1 MKPVLRVGA
10 GPVVDYHAVKNG
22 IQSQERLVDNT
33 LEIVKRHTIQSSG
46 IESDVV
52 AAFNEFMTGP
62 ERHHY
67 NGISPSEDDSDAEKL
82 SLHWKGYAAGD
93 DHGPALEDRSQ
104 LAEKIES
111 GEQTAEIIE
120 ELDKV
125 EDWIVEGYEERGN
138 HTQESAIVKN
148 GFLQLETNLGIYDE
162 DNNTLRLLKPNG
174 LSERQVVDAA
184 FRLSASEADSIE
196 LLGMENDMERLELSE
211 DHAQSIIGG
220 DIDEVL
226 DESSK
231 LYSNILGQTVA
242 DIRSDTG
249 LGFESMPDHSFLEL
263 IESSDIDAEQSF
275 SEAVQEGISRAAN
288 EYDSY
293 EDIKKEAAK
302 YASERTGIIKPNGM
316 EPDHFLSQ
324 IDGADRIEID
334 VLETLERNAIEEA
347 EKISDHNGSKGN
359 LRGLLDY
366 LDGGVF
372 RDKDTYGNR
381 VYRWNGNSAY
391 SVTTVLNPFPN
402 GHDDWD
408 ESRRLDYPFHREIDT
423 GGGLFHWK
431 NIYDGSDGRYDA
443 DVIRDYAGDRGTLA
457 HETVF
462 ANYVD
467 DESEVRGQTERFWNK
482 LESLESEELQEIVE
496 WKGDDEIDV
505 LEYDGNDEGFVQ
517 NGEDLAWK
525 EIEWIESQFK
535 ALADDL
541 GLPTENESSDE
552 TIENGVSFENIIY
565 AEQEFALQTQHP
577 WDENNEIEGPG
588 IGEFAYGGTADMI
601 YEHKD
606 TGETILLD
614 LKTGS
619 MKPKYAIQQAAYKHA
634 IENSDY
640 FDDPRLEEGIDRVVV
655 PEIDPESMMYSDRE
669 PVLHT
674 DQPHHNENYDT
685 SKFLDASNIGLEN
698 SRYRKN
704 RWRPE
709 NWCEEAL
716 YIFARAAEQMPNPQ

>member
-1 MKPVLRVGA
+1 MKPVLRVDA

-22 IQSQERLVDNT
+22 VLSQEQLADNT
-33 LEIVKRHTIQSSG
+33 LDIVEKRSNQSSN
-46 IESDVV
+46 INFDVV

-67 NGISPSEDDSDAEKL
+67 NGIRPSEDDEDAKNL
-82 SLHWKGYAAGD
+82 SLHWKGHALGE
-93 DHGPALEDRSQ
+93 DHGPALKDRSK

-111 GEQTAEIIE
+111 GEQTE
-120 ELDKV
+120 ELV
-125 EDWIVEGYEERGN
+125 EELENIEDWIIEGYEERGD
-138 HTQESAIVKN
+138 HTQESAVVRN

-162 DNNTLRLLKPNG
+162 DNSTLRVLKPNG

-184 FRLSASEADSIE
+184 FRLSASEADSVE
-196 LLGMENDMERLELSE
+196 LLGMSNEMERLELND
-211 DHAQSIIGG
+211 DHAQDIIDG

-231 LYSNILGQTVA
+231 FYNNIIGQTVS
-242 DIRSDTG
+242 DIRSETG
-249 LGFESMPDHSFLEL
+249 LGFESMPDHSFLDL
-263 IESSDIDAEQSF
+263 IISSDIDAEHSF
-275 SEAVQEGISRAAN
+275 SEAVQEGISSAAN

-293 EDIKKEAAK
+293 DYIKKEAAN

-316 EPDHFLSQ
+316 NADHFLSQ
-324 IDGADRIEID
+324 IDGADRLEID
-334 VLETLERNAIEEA
+334 VVETLERNAMKEA
-347 EKISDHNGSKGN
+347 EKISGQNGSEGN

-372 RDKDTYGNR
+372 RDTDSHGNR
-381 VYRWNGNSAY
+381 VYRWDGNSAY

-402 GHDDWD
+402 GYDDWD
-408 ESRRLDYPFHREIDT
+408 EDERQEYPFHREIDA

-443 DVIRDYAGDRGTLA
+443 DVIRDYAGDRGSLA
-457 HETVF
+457 HEEVF

-467 DESEVRGQTERFWNK
+467 DQSEVRGQTERFWNN
-482 LESLESEELQEIVE
+482 LESLGREELQEIVD

-505 LEYDGNDEGFVQ
+505 LEYDENDEGFVQ
-517 NGEDLAWK
+517 NGEDLARK
-525 EIEWIESQFK
+525 EIEWIESQFQS
-535 ALADDL
+535 LEDDL
-541 GLPTENESSDE
+541 GLSEEN
-552 TIENGVSFENIIY
+552 VIY

-577 WDENNEIEGPG
+577 WDESDEIEGPR
-588 IGEFAYGGTADMI
+588 IGDFAYGGTADMI
-601 YEHKD
+601 YEHEK
-606 TGETILLD
+606 TGETVLLD

-619 MKPKYAIQQAAYKHA
+619 LKPKYAIQQAAYKHA

-640 FDDPRLEEGIDRVVV
+640 FDDPRLDEGIDRVVI

-669 PVLHT
+669 PVIHT
-674 DQPHHNENYDT
+674 DQPHQNKHYDN
-685 SKFLDASNIGLEN
+685 SKFLDASNVGLE
-698 SRYRKN
+698 SSEYRKN

-709 NWCEEAL
+709 NWDQEAL
-716 YIFARAAEQMPNPQ
+716 YIFARAAEQMPDPQ

>member
-1 MKPVLRVGA
+1 MKPVLRVDA

-22 IQSQERLVDNT
+22 AITKERLADNT
-33 LEIVKRHTIQSSG
+33 LDIVEKGSNQSSD
-46 IESDVV
+46 INSDLV

-62 ERHHY
+62 ESHHY
-67 NGISPSEDDSDAEKL
+67 NGIKPSENDEDAKNL
-82 SLHWKGYAAGD
+82 SLHWKGHALGE
-93 DHGPALEDRSQ
+93 DHGPALENRSK

-111 GEQTAEIIE
+111 GEQTE
-120 ELDKV
+120 ELVEDLEKV
-125 EDWIVEGYEERGN
+125 EDWIVEGYEERGD
-138 HTQESAIVKN
+138 HTQESAVVKN

-162 DNNTLRLLKPNG
+162 ENSTLRVLKPNG

-184 FRLSASEADSIE
+184 FRLSASEADRVE
-196 LLGMENDMERLELSE
+196 LLGMSNEIERLELSD
-211 DHAQSIIGG
+211 DHAQHIIDGN
-220 DIDEVL
+220 IDEVL

-231 LYSNILGQTVA
+231 FYNTIIDQTVS
-242 DIRSDTG
+242 DIRSETG
-249 LGFESMPDHSFLEL
+249 LGFESIPNHSFLKL
-263 IESSDIDAEQSF
+263 IASSDIDAEQSF
-275 SEAVQEGISRAAN
+275 SEAVQEGISMAAS
-288 EYDSY
+288 EYESY
-293 EDIKKEAAK
+293 DNIKKEAAN

-324 IDGADRIEID
+324 IDGADKFEID
-334 VLETLERNAIEEA
+334 VFETLERNAMAEA
-347 EKISDHNGSKGN
+347 ERISDQNGSKGS

-372 RDKDTYGNR
+372 RDTDTHGNR
-381 VYRWNGNSAY
+381 VYRWNGNEAY

-402 GHDDWD
+402 GYDDWD
-408 ESRRLDYPFHREIDT
+408 EDRRLDYPFHREIDT

-431 NIYDGSDGRYDA
+431 NIYDGSDGRYNA

-457 HETVF
+457 HEEVF
-462 ANYVD
+462 SNYVD
-467 DESEVRGQTERFWNK
+467 DESEVRGQTEMFWNK
-482 LESLESEELQEIVE
+482 LESLESKELQEIVD
-496 WKGDDEIDV
+496 WKGEDEIDV
-505 LEYDGNDEGFVQ
+505 LEYDENDEGFVQ
-517 NGEDLAWK
+517 NGRDLARK
-525 EIEWIESQFK
+525 EIEWIEQQFRD
-535 ALADDL
+535 LEDDL
-541 GLPTENESSDE
+541 GLSKEN
-552 TIENGVSFENIIY
+552 VIY

-577 WDENNEIEGPG
+577 WDESDETEGPE

-601 YEHKD
+601 YEHEE

-640 FDDPRLEEGIDRVVV
+640 FDDPRLDEGIDRVVV

-674 DQPHHNENYDT
+674 DQPHHSGKYDT
-685 SKFLDASNIGLEN
+685 SKFLNTSNVDLE
-698 SRYRKN
+698 SSEYRKN

-709 NWCEEAL
+709 NWDEEAL
-716 YIFARAAEQMPNPQ
+716 YIFARAAEQMPNPK